1 MNNKLSTKEFLQQ
14 ISEQS
19 THSSEK
25 KEERLSTR
33 ELEARILYEI
43 INQYKKILDKAEGLE
58 GKVIKYSQKIIEDQQ
73 KGFSLLFNRLVEVQD
88 SCQKQSIL
96 LKNALIFFS
105 VTIAISALLII
116 LKFYIH
122 G

>member
-14 ISEQS
+14 MSEQS

-43 INQYKKILDKAEGLE
+43 INQYKKILDKQEGSE
-58 GKVIKYSQKIIEDQQ
+58 GKMVKYSQKIIEDQ
-73 KGFSLLFNRLVEVQD
+73 KGGFSLLFERLVQVED
-88 SCQKQSIL
+88 ICKSQSIL
-96 LKNALIFFS
+96 LKNALIFLLI
-105 VTIAISALLII
+105 TILILALLII
-116 LKFYIH
+116 LTFYFLR
-122 G
+122 